1 MVPSDP
7 NANPQDVI
15 GPAVE
20 GTLRILQD
28 AAKVDTIKR
37 IVVTSSVVA
46 LLEPKEVKYAYTEVD
61 WFDTAPKIVQQ
72 QGKKAPGGLKYVASK
87 VLAEHAAWDW
97 VERTTP
103 HSNLS
108 QCFLPM
114 CGVYKSILA
123 DPAHVRPEASNY
135 RLLSAI
141 SRAKNDT
148 LDLVETSEFTDVLD
162 IAQGHVRALTTAG
175 VAGQRFALI
184 GSAATWQDALDYIAG
199 NPVQGLDAPI
209 GQPNSRKGYSI
220 VAEKTIPGEKAVK
233 ALGMTYRSPTDTVH
247 DTLAQ
252 ALELGWK
259 P

>member
-1 MVPSDP
+1 MANLLDNNFAVRAVVRSLPKAAPLQRVFKSYVDAGKLTFVVVPDITAPSAFTSALSGIDGAIHCASPMVPSDP

-114 CGVYKSILA
+114 CGVNLFWPIQL
-123 DPAHVRPEASNY
+123 
-135 RLLSAI
+135 
-141 SRAKNDT
+141 T
-148 LDLVETSEFTDVLD
+148 LGLR
-162 IAQGHVRALTTAG
+162 HLTTASY
-175 VAGQRFALI
+175 QQFRE
-184 GSAATWQDALDYIAG
+184 
-199 NPVQGLDAPI
+199 
-209 GQPNSRKGYSI
+209 RR
-220 VAEKTIPGEKAVK
+220 
-233 ALGMTYRSPTDTVH
+233 MTH
-247 DTLAQ
+247 WTL
-252 ALELGWK
+252 
-259 P
+259 